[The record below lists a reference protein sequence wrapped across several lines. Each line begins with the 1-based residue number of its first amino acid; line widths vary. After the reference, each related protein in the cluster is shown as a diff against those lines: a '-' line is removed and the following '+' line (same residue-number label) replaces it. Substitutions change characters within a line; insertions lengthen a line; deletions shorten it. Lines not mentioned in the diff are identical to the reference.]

1 MSTWVDSGGT
11 QWRQVSGRWQKLDG
25 EFWENSPLPSGGLER
40 SSLPIPPIDNEEPS
54 WPSGT
59 SSIVPPTRLL
69 REWTISVGSVASS
82 APGGLAQVTKSGTP
96 PDAILNFVIPRGND
110 GPVGPTGP
118 AGPTGNL
125 AYEVVPQQLQNGTNA
140 TFALSNL
147 IDTSKAVQVF
157 RNGLLEVPGVG
168 FSAAASSITFSTP
181 PLVTDVVAVIYQK
194 VQ

>member
-1 MSTWVDSGGT
+1 
-11 QWRQVSGRWQKLDG
+11 
-25 EFWENSPLPSGGLER
+25 
-40 SSLPIPPIDNEEPS
+40 
-54 WPSGT
+54 
-59 SSIVPPTRLL
+59 
-69 REWTISVGSVASS
+69 
-82 APGGLAQVTKSGTP
+82 LAQVTKSGTP

-118 AGPTGNL
+118 AGPAGNL